1 MITASIVKKLI
12 GEAGQDLRLETRITG
27 DRPTLNT
34 EYGYSSQPTTT
45 TIKLH
50 GYVYS
55 PTAKERPI
63 IGATFLEG
71 DAMAVISSPGVGK
84 DLFTPGCI
92 LIADGRRYAVAYA
105 GATKHRSNTIFHRLQ
120 LTPEDRTQ

>member
-1 MITASIVKKLI
+1 MIDPSVLKKLI
-12 GEAGQDLRLETRITG
+12 GEAGQDLRLETRATG

-71 DAMAVISSPGVGK
+71 DAMAVISSLGVGQE
-84 DLFTPGCI
+84 LFTPGCI
-92 LIADGRRYAVAYA
+92 LIADGRRYSVAYA
-105 GATKHRSNTIFHRLQ
+105 GATKHRSTILFHRLQ
-120 LTPEDRTQ
+120 LTPEARTQ